1 MHEREIGFVF
11 EISQADL
18 LGKIGQFT
26 TLQNRKIRT
35 PNLFPV
41 VDPRRQ
47 EISPVEMYREFKV
60 EGIITSA
67 YLSKKRGIIEEAIE
81 SGGIHGWLE
90 FPGVIM
96 MDSGAYQLMAYGDVD
111 IGEEETVQIQ
121 ESLGPDIGVPL
132 DVPILPTTKKEEVA
146 TRVETTIER
155 ICRLSSFTN
164 REDMIWTLPIQGGRY
179 VDLMQSY
186 LDRVK
191 SKDCFAFYRFYALG
205 SVVPV
210 MISYDYETLVSM
222 METARMNIPNTYPL
236 HLFGAGHPMM
246 FALATAMGY
255 DTFDS
260 AAYILMAKDG
270 RYLTT
275 KGTYTIK
282 ELEDFP
288 CYCKQCVSLTPKEV
302 RRLTK
307 TEQTEFLAK
316 HNLYVSMG
324 EINTIRQAIR
334 EGRLWDLVRD
344 RARAHPKL
352 FDGVQKLIYSTH
364 IMKELKHGTPTTK
377 TSSLN
382 VFDREDVYRPELSI
396 DYLALTKKE
405 KQRAKVIILGNNA
418 STYHLV
424 QAYIKKTKIE
434 EDLYVFHPIMGLV
447 PLELADM
454 YPVNQIVFTKT
465 VAKDAWSLRLFEA
478 LDFLRSYDTILIE
491 KGGESEWGELVVQK
505 LKKNLGS
512 LIASD
517 EGGRTS

>member
-1 MHEREIGFVF
+1 MHNGENRLVF
-11 EISQADL
+11 EISQTDL

-47 EISPVEMYREFKV
+47 EISPAEMYKEFKV

-67 YLSKKRGIIEEAIE
+67 YLSKKRGIIEQAIE
-81 SGGIHGWLE
+81 AGGIHRWLD
-90 FPGVIM
+90 FPSVIM

-121 ESLGPDIGVPL
+121 ESLSPDIGVPL
-132 DVPILPTTKKEEVA
+132 DMPILPTTRKEEVA
-146 TRVETTIER
+146 TRIEVTIER
-155 ICRLSSFTN
+155 ICRLSSIAN

-186 LDRVK
+186 LDTVK
-191 SKDCFAFYRFYALG
+191 SKDCFGFYQFYALG
-205 SVVPV
+205 SVVPI

-222 METARMNIPNTYPL
+222 MEIARKNIPNTYPL

-275 KGTYTIK
+275 KGTYAIK

-288 CYCKQCVSLTPKEV
+288 CYCKQCVGLTPKEV
-302 RRLTK
+302 RKLTK
-307 TEQTEFLAK
+307 TEQIEFLAK

-324 EINTIRQAIR
+324 EISTIRQAIR

-352 FDGVQKLIYSTH
+352 FDGVQKLISSKH
-364 IMKELKHGTPTTK
+364 LMKELQQGTPITK
-377 TSSLN
+377 ASSLSI
-382 VFDREDVYRPELSI
+382 FDKQDAHRPELSI
-396 DYLALTKKE
+396 DFLNLARKE
-405 KQRAKVIILGNNA
+405 KQQAKIIILGNNA

-424 QAYIKKTKIE
+424 QAYIKKTRIE
-434 EDLYVFHPIMGLV
+434 EDLYVFHPIVGLI
-447 PLELADM
+447 PLELADA

-465 VAKDAWSLRLFEA
+465 AAKDTWCLRLNEA
-478 LDFLRSYDTILIE
+478 LEFLRHYEAIKFE
-491 KGGESEWGELVVQK
+491 KGGDSEWGELVVRR
-505 LKKNLGS
+505 LKESLGS
-512 LIASD
+512 RI
-517 EGGRTS
+517 TNN